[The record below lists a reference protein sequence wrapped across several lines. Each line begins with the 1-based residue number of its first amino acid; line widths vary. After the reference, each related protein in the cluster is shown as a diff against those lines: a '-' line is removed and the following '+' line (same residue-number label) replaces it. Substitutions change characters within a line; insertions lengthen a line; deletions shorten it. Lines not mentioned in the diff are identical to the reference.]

1 MNPFGNW
8 KSHDAESHNTKV
20 SDMKQA
26 KVILKTAKAHNLAN
40 GVGDVTLSEDEIR
53 SWSGGTPDQP
63 KAKARSS
70 YNPTIVNAWLK
81 EQGIPCPM
89 YELTFALP
97 RKWRFDLAWPG
108 HRLAL
113 EVQGGIFAGGRH
125 NRGAALL
132 KEWEKLNEAAALG
145 YRVMFCQPADLCT
158 EAMAETLRRA
168 LAI

>member
-8 KSHDAESHNTKV
+8 KAHDVESHNTKV

-26 KVILKTAKAHNLAN
+26 KSKDWLQVSSKTLVEAHAKVILN
-40 GVGDVTLSEDEIR
+40 
-53 SWSGGTPDQP
+53 GTPAQP

-97 RKWRFDLAWPG
+97 RKWRFDLCWP
-108 HRLAL
+108 HQMLAL

>member
-8 KSHDAESHNTKV
+8 KSHDVEDHNTKV

-26 KVILKTAKAHNLAN
+26 KSKDWLQVSSKTLVEAHAKVILN
-40 GVGDVTLSEDEIR
+40 
-53 SWSGGTPDQP
+53 GTPAQP